1 MLMAIQ
7 DLTFHT
13 VSQGIGGEGLQ
24 ELPIFD
30 GEKHEK
36 TWFPVGSTGEANKR
50 TAEPPAPC
58 SVAIL
63 L

>member
-30 GEKHEK
+30 GGKNMKKHA
-36 TWFPVGSTGEANKR
+36 FP
-50 TAEPPAPC
+50 
-58 SVAIL
+58 
-63 L
+63 